1 MTPASIWFGAVIR
14 ARLLSGKARAALRL
28 AAAILAGG
36 ALLPDAAAASR
47 TNDFGIAA
55 RIPFTSSR
63 LRGSPDPPLP
73 YRARR
78 AFPNLDFKHPL
89 YITRQPGTERLL
101 VVEQS
106 ERILAFTNRADAAG
120 TEIFCFIPDHE
131 IYSLTFHP
139 RYSSN
144 RFVYV
149 FSNGPQSSPHKTNKI
164 FRYVVGRDSWRCD
177 DASRRLIIEWESN
190 GHNGGDLAFGP
201 DGLLYIS
208 SGDGTSDSDRNV
220 TGQDIT
226 DLNSG
231 ILRIDVDS
239 PGRPYTIPK
248 DNPFLAIPK
257 ARGELWAYGFRNPWR
272 IHFDSE
278 SNLWVGDIG
287 QDLWEMI
294 IIAQRGANYGWS
306 VTEGGHPFRLQRE
319 RGPTPFSTPVIEL
332 PHSEARSITGGL
344 VYRGRRFPKLRG
356 AYIFGDYGTG
366 RIWAA
371 RYRHGVIESNDLIA
385 DTPHQILGFGADAR
399 DELFYVDYAG
409 AIYELETSPSSQ
421 DRNAFPRR
429 LSETG
434 LFASTKN
441 HQPAPG
447 LIPYSVNAPY
457 WSDGAEMER
466 FIGLPGEAQI
476 DFNEREA
483 WKFPEETV
491 LVQSLALEMERGN
504 PKSRRWIETRVL
516 LLEQNEWAAYS
527 YRWNDEQTDAE
538 LLPASG
544 DEREFALKGKDD
556 GSSAMLTWHYPS
568 RTECLTC
575 HSRQAGFVLGLNVWQ
590 MNREHDYGGA
600 MANQLTT
607 LEHLGA
613 LKVSW
618 YDHAAALQSRV
629 RAALR
634 EGALRFRPGDALA
647 AELARFTNTPR
658 HRLTNSFTNL
668 APAEFENWWTNLVN
682 DLRDRPQF
690 TTRLAKPADE
700 YAHLTNPYDPAAK
713 PVNRVRAYL
722 HANCSHC
729 HTEAGG
735 GNSAMELPART
746 RLADMRII
754 DVPPQHDAF
763 GLPEARII
771 APGHPERSVMYWRLT
786 HRGFGQ
792 MPPLSVT
799 TVDQQAVRLFE
810 EWIRSLDRT
819 GN

>member
-1 MTPASIWFGAVIR
+1 MPSGDKPAALKLAVTMFF
-14 ARLLSGKARAALRL
+14 AWNVLSDCAAALR
-28 AAAILAGG
+28 
-36 ALLPDAAAASR
+36 
-47 TNDFGIAA
+47 TNEFGIDE
-55 RIPFTSSR
+55 RIPLTSSR

-78 AFPNLDFKHPL
+78 AFSKLDFKHPL
-89 YITRQPGTERLL
+89 YIARQPGTERML

-106 ERILAFTNRADAAG
+106 ERVLAFTNRADVAS
-120 TEIFCFIPDHE
+120 TERFCFIPDHE

-139 RYSSN
+139 RYASN

-149 FSNGPQSSPHKTNKI
+149 FSNGPQSSSHKTNKI
-164 FRYVVGRDSWRCD
+164 FRYVVSRDSLRCD
-177 DASRRLIIEWESN
+177 DASRQLVIEWESN

-201 DGLLYIS
+201 DGMLYIS

-231 ILRIDVDS
+231 MLRIDVDQ
-239 PGRPYTIPK
+239 PGVPYTIPK
-248 DNPFLAIPK
+248 DNPFLTIPK

-278 SNLWVGDIG
+278 GNLWVGDIG

-306 VTEGGHPFRLQRE
+306 VTEGGHPFRLQRQ

-344 VYRGRRFPKLRG
+344 VYHGSRFPKLRG

-371 RYRHGVIESNDLIA
+371 RYRNGVVESNDLIA

-399 DELFYVDYAG
+399 DEMFYVDYAG
-409 AIYELETSPSSQ
+409 AIYELESSPPSEET
-421 DRNAFPRR
+421 NAFPRR
-429 LSETG
+429 LSQTG
-434 LFASTKN
+434 LFASVKE
-441 HQPAPG
+441 HQPAAG

-457 WSDGAEMER
+457 WSDGAFMER
-466 FIGLPGEAQI
+466 FIALPGESQI
-476 DFNEREA
+476 DFNERET

-491 LVQSLALEMERGN
+491 LVQSLALELKRGN

-544 DEREFALKGKDD
+544 DDREFELK
-556 GSSAMLTWHYPS
+556 SASGDAIPTLTWRYPS

-575 HSRQAGFVLGLNVWQ
+575 HSRQAGFALGMNVWQ
-590 MNREHDYGGA
+590 MNHEHDYGGVI
-600 MANQLTT
+600 ANQLTS
-607 LEHLGA
+607 LEHIGA
-613 LKVSW
+613 LKVNLN
-618 YDHAAALQSRV
+618 DHVAVLQPRVSAALHEDGARFQPSEALV
-629 RAALR
+629 R
-634 EGALRFRPGDALA
+634 D
-647 AELARFTNTPR
+647 LARFTNAPR
-658 HRLTNSFTNL
+658 HRLTTSFTNL
-668 APAEFENWWTNLVN
+668 APGDVENWWTNLVN

-690 TTRLAKPADE
+690 TTRLAKSPGDYIRLA
-700 YAHLTNPYDPAAK
+700 NPYDASAGLT
-713 PVNRVRAYL
+713 NRVRAYL

-735 GNSAMELPART
+735 GNSAMELPAKT

-763 GLPEARII
+763 GLSDARII
-771 APGHPERSVMYWRLT
+771 ASGHPERSVMYWRLT

-792 MPPLSVT
+792 MPPLSIT
-799 TVDQQAVRLFE
+799 TVDQRAARLFD
-810 EWIRSLDRT
+810 EWIRSLDS
-819 GN
+819 NVN